1 MQGLAAILDKK
12 KRVEDFLQG
21 IQSGEYIMRVLTDNE
36 EAICKLNSETQLY
49 ERGIDATG
57 VKIAANPCISFSTLF
72 PHF

>member
-36 EAICKLNSETQLY
+36 EAICKLNSEKQLY

-57 VKIAANPCISFSTLF
+57 VKIADYAPY
-72 PHF
+72 